1 MSFSWHGARAKVIV
15 SGNLN
20 LSCME
25 GGHVKHKETF
35 PNKAAA

>member
-1 MSFSWHGARAKVIV
+1 MSFSWHGARGKVIV
-15 SGNLN
+15 SGNL
-20 LSCME
+20 SFME